1 MTTKTSF
8 MIYLYD
14 ILVLYIPYELF
25 LLFFIIVICFLL
37 TITEQRD
44 LLFSTSD
51 QYDQMCACFDEKG
64 LNSQLTFNCKWL
76 LLYVFLTNFDL
87 PIEY

>member
-1 MTTKTSF
+1 

-14 ILVLYIPYELF
+14 ILVLYIPYDLF

-37 TITEQRD
+37 TITEQKD
-44 LLFSTSD
+44 FLISTSD
-51 QYDQMCACFDEKG
+51 QYNQMCACFDEKG
-64 LNSQLTFNCKWL
+64 LHVNSQLTFNCKWL